1 MQYGQS
7 TVRTAESEQHDRRKS
22 GLFRDVTCKNES
34 DGLREVTPMAC
45 CQGQAGTRF
54 EQGVSGVFEFLYQH
68 TGILGQ

>member
-1 MQYGQS
+1 MDK
-7 TVRTAESEQHDRRKS
+7 VRFVLLSLNNMTDASLDY
-22 GLFRDVTCKNES
+22 FRDVTCKNES
-34 DGLREVTPMAC
+34 GGLREVTPMAC